1 MILSQ
6 LLLCLLLQDPPLFPA
21 PATQPRPDAT
31 DNITTI
37 TLAQDEWLIVGGSSQ
52 RLIVTLPRDG
62 VTISETGQQ
71 SGQVSRFRGR
81 FAGGGGKLETRSFSD
96 PWVYSIEPGRA
107 GTFDLL
113 VIPVGV
119 SEIAQIER
127 VRLVVSGGGPQPP
140 PDPSPKPPAPTPTPQ
155 PDVSEFRVL
164 LLTDQSDSIDAQ
176 QAANSISVR
185 QWLDANCVQV
195 AGSPE
200 WRRWDRSAVAAG
212 ISSAPAIWRKL
223 WQDIQPELGD
233 GPQAV
238 ICRGADV
245 SIVNIETQE
254 QLLAELRKAKAGQ

>member
-1 MILSQ
+1 MILVQ
-6 LLLCLLLQDPPLFPA
+6 LLLCLLLQDPPLFPV
-21 PATQPRPDAT
+21 PAIQPQPSTT
-31 DNITTI
+31 DNTTTI
-37 TLAQDEWLIVGGSSQ
+37 TLSQDEWLIVGGSKQ
-52 RLIVTLPRDG
+52 VLIVTLPKDG

-81 FAGGGGKLETRSFSD
+81 FAGGGGKLETRTFTE
-96 PWVYSIEPGRA
+96 PWVYSIEPGKA
-107 GTFDLL
+107 GTFELI

-119 SEIAQIER
+119 VEVAQIER

-176 QAANSISVR
+176 QAANSIPVR

-200 WRRWDRSAVAAG
+200 WRRWDRSTVAAG

-223 WQDIQPELGD
+223 WTDIQPELGD

-245 SIVNIETQE
+245 SIINIETQE

>member
-6 LLLCLLLQDPPLFPA
+6 LLFCLLLGDPPLFPA

-31 DNITTI
+31 DNTTTI

-52 RLIVTLPRDG
+52 RLIVTLPKDG
-62 VTISETGQQ
+62 VTISETEQQ

-96 PWVYSIEPGRA
+96 PWVYSIEPGKA

-140 PDPSPKPPAPTPTPQ
+140 PDPSPKPPVPTPTPE

-176 QAANSISVR
+176 QAANSIPVR

-200 WRRWDRSAVAAG
+200 WRRWDRSTVAAG

-223 WQDIQPELGD
+223 WTDIQPELGD

-238 ICRGADV
+238 ICRGSDV
-245 SIVNIETQE
+245 TIVNIETQE

>member
-6 LLLCLLLQDPPLFPA
+6 LLLCLLLQDPPLFPVQA
-21 PATQPRPDAT
+21 IQPQPSTT

-37 TLAQDEWLIVGGSSQ
+37 TLAQDEWLIVGGSKQ
-52 RLIVTLPRDG
+52 VLIVTLPKDG
-62 VTISETGQQ
+62 VTVSETEQQ

-81 FAGGGGKLETRSFSD
+81 FSGGGGKLETRTFTE
-96 PWVYSIEPGRA
+96 PWVYSIEPGKA
-107 GTFDLL
+107 GTFELI

-176 QAANSISVR
+176 QAANSIPVR

-212 ISSAPAIWRKL
+212 ISSATAIWRKL

-238 ICRGADV
+238 ICRGSEVA
-245 SIVNIETQE
+245 IINIETQE